1 MSCPDTNNTRRSDS
15 GYLIVVIL
23 YILLAIMLSGFISY

>member
-1 MSCPDTNNTRRSDS
+1 MSCSDNNTKRSGS

-23 YILLAIMLSGFISY
+23 YILLAIMLSGFVSY

>member
-1 MSCPDTNNTRRSDS
+1 MSCPNNDNTRRCGS

-23 YILLAIMLSGFISY
+23 YILLAIMLSGFVSY

>member
-1 MSCPDTNNTRRSDS
+1 MSCPDTNNTRRCGN

-23 YILLAIMLSGFISY
+23 YILLAIMLSCFGSY

>member
-1 MSCPDTNNTRRSDS
+1 MSCPDTNNTRRCGS

-23 YILLAIMLSGFISY
+23 YILLAIMLSGFVSY